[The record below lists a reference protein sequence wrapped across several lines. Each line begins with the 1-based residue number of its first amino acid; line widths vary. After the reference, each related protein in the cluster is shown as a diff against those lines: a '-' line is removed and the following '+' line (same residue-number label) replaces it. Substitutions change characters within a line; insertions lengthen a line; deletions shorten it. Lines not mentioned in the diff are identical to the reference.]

1 MAVVNV
7 RLYELLLETKLNNVF
22 RDTGV
27 TYVIEIR
34 NGATVLQTASVV
46 FENATYSSAT
56 GYAQVVLSGSKS
68 FIITSGTTI
77 NGIRLRNGTDTK
89 GFLIENVTERV
100 YTANG
105 TYTVSDLI
113 IRWGGK

>member
-7 RLYELLLETKLNNVF
+7 RLNETVLKTKLDNVF
-22 RDTGV
+22 NDVGE

-34 NGATVLQTASVV
+34 DGSTVLQTASVD
-46 FENATYSSAT
+46 FKSATYNSTT
-56 GYAQVVLSGSKS
+56 GYAQVSLQESKY
-68 FIITSGTTI
+68 FIITTGTTI
-77 NGIRLRNGTDTK
+77 NGITLRNSNDTK
-89 GFLIENVTERV
+89 DYLIENITERV
-100 YTANG
+100 YEANG

>member
-1 MAVVNV
+1 MAIVNV
-7 RLYELLLETKLNNVF
+7 SLYEVMLVTKLNNAF
-22 RDTGV
+22 RDIGF

-46 FENATYSSAT
+46 FEDATYNSTT
-56 GYAQVVLSGSKS
+56 GYAQVNLTQSKS

-77 NGIRLRNGTDTK
+77 NGITLRNDTDTK
-89 GFLIENVTERV
+89 DYLIENVTERV

>member
-7 RLYELLLETKLNNVF
+7 RLDEILLETKLNNVF
-22 RDTGV
+22 RDIGF

-34 NGATVLQTASVV
+34 NGATVLQTASVE
-46 FENATYSSAT
+46 FEDATYNSTT
-56 GYAQVVLSGSKS
+56 GYAQVNLTQSKY
-68 FIITSGTTI
+68 FVITSGTTI
-77 NGIRLRNGTDTK
+77 NGITLRNDTDTK
-89 GFLIENVTERV
+89 DFLIEGVTPRT